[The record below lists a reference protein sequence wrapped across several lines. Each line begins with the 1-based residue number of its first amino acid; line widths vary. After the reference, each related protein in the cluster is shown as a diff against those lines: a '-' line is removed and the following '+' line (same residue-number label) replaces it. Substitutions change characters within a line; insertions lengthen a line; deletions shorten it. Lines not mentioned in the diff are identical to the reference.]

1 MESPKNN
8 VNKLLGDKTKIE
20 KEIEQIQSGC
30 SHAYQSLKQNQSDC
44 SHTLKSL
51 KQNQSEI
58 RWYCDECKQPLKYA
72 STLDIDK
79 FFNRN

>member
-1 MESPKNN
+1 MESSKNN

-20 KEIEQIQSGC
+20 KEIEQIQS
-30 SHAYQSLKQNQSDC
+30 DC

-51 KQNQSEI
+51 KQNQSEV
-58 RWYCDECKQPLKYA
+58 RWYCNECKQPLKYA
-72 STLDIDK
+72 STLDLDK